1 MTMNGVPWAVG
12 GGAVVDEGVARMLP
26 YFMFAGQEGIMHSGD
41 CRVKQLSVPGSSVRV
56 SPGAFMIRGRGS
68 GQLYE
73 SYLNRITADE
83 IVNINPT
90 GGSSRSDLI
99 ILRIEDS
106 HVVGEPWADPADVT
120 AGPYCFPRVIE
131 GVPSSLTKLSTL
143 GNNWSAIPLA
153 RIDIPAATGT
163 ITDSMIKD
171 LRSLVNPVTG
181 PQPPPIIIYIEDDD
195 CPDNSPSIWA
205 DAKTGTGTYGSGS
218 SVLTPTSIGTYRYWP
233 SFADWIVPVPYWATG
248 VDFFFIL
255 SSPQY
260 AGNAWGDVR
269 LEWKTSSTTVT
280 SIANMYDVN
289 NAPSPGNVFDVR
301 MPHTI
306 AQTLY
311 IPKAMRG
318 KCVRVRAQARP
329 LANEGSDVNADR
341 GTTAYLQCL
350 FKQKPDLD

>member
-12 GGAVVDEGVARMLP
+12 GGAIVDEGVARMIP
-26 YFMFAGQEGIMHSGD
+26 HFMFAGQEGVMNSAD
-41 CRVKQLSVPGSSVRV
+41 CLVKQLSVPGGSVRV
-56 SPGAFMIRGRGS
+56 SPGAFMIKARGS

-83 IVNINPT
+83 TIAISPT
-90 GGSSRSDLI
+90 GGSSRSDLV
-99 ILRIEDS
+99 ILRIEDP
-106 HVVGEPWADPADVT
+106 HVVGEPWSDPPDVT
-120 AGPYCFPRVIE
+120 AGPYCFVRVVP

-143 GNNWSAIPLA
+143 GNNWSAIALA

-163 ITDSMIKD
+163 ITTAMIKD

-195 CPDNSPSIWA
+195 CPDNSPTIWA

-218 SVLTPTSIGTYRYWP
+218 AVLAPTPINVYTYWP
-233 SFADWIVPVPYWATG
+233 SFADWVVPVPKWATG
-248 VDFFFIL
+248 VDFFYTL
-255 SSPQY
+255 NSPQY
-260 AGNAWGDVR
+260 AGNAWGETR
-269 LEWKTSSTTVT
+269 LEWKIIGTTVT
-280 SIANMYDVN
+280 SNSNMYDVN
-289 NAPSPGNVFDVR
+289 NSPSNVYDVR
-301 MPHTI
+301 MPHTM
-306 AQTLY
+306 AQSLY

-329 LANEGSDVNADR
+329 LANEGSNVNADR
-341 GTTAYLQCL
+341 TSTAYLQCI